1 MRLLKR
7 NTAEFEY
14 RAYLRSED
22 VLVNGLHTG
31 NVKPVYDDPVQYRGN
46 ISAPSGF
53 ATDNLFG
60 INTQY
65 THVLLM
71 SDMNAD
77 IKEEGLVI
85 WKDDEYDVQAVRP
98 AINVLAVALRKR
110 TKNHAPEGWQNGGD

>member
-7 NTAEFEY
+7 NTTAFEY

-31 NVKPVYDDPVQYRGN
+31 NVRPVYDDPVQYSGN

-85 WKDDEYDVQAVRP
+85 WKEDEYDVQAVRP
-98 AINVLAVALRKR
+98 TMNVLAVALRKR